1 MRSSLRRACAS
12 IVGGLGELPLPAI
25 VSLCRSVG
33 RPRSWVRWLI
43 GASVVGLALVIIWA
57 LLVPGSDWLARHDIN
72 SAKGSLATARDA
84 ARGRLLTLGAG
95 LLAAGALLFTAR
107 SFTLSREGQVTDRYT
122 KAIEQL
128 GTREARRA
136 HRWHLRPRA
145 DCSGFRKDH
154 PTVMEVLTAFVR
166 EHSHEQQPLSGPGSA
181 EQERLARPDVH
192 SAVTVVGRRDTKH
205 DIRPI
210 DLSGANLTRADLTGA
225 PQAPTPGADLRGAHF
240 VRASLVGADL
250 TEADL
255 GEAHLYHAADL
266 RGADLSRASLV
277 GADLIGANL
286 ATMDGGFTR
295 AKLTGADL
303 SGARLDRAN
312 LTEAELSGANFAR
325 ANLNRAHLTAADFTD
340 ADLIGANL
348 DIAVLAYA
356 RLTGADLTG
365 ADLRSAHLSG
375 ADLTGANLRGANLDN
390 VEFACQDLTESADLT
405 EADLRG
411 AYLSGVRLA
420 SANLARAELTG
431 ATWPTADPAPEG
443 WMIDGESGVLK
454 PAGQLSEVTAHYL

>member
-1 MRSSLRRACAS
+1 MPKRRAS
-12 IVGGLGELPLPAI
+12 
-25 VSLCRSVG
+25 
-33 RPRSWVRWLI
+33 RSWVRWLI
-43 GASVVGLALVIIWA
+43 GASVVVLALVIIWA

-128 GTREARRA
+128 GHEKLDVRIGGIYALERIARDSA
-136 HRWHLRPRA
+136 
-145 DCSGFRKDH
+145 KDH

-225 PQAPTPGADLRGAHF
+225 DLSGARLAGADLTGADLRGAHF

-390 VEFACQDLTESADLT
+390 VEFARQDLTESADLT